1 VGICSLLL
9 TRTWKLDDLQHFR
22 KLGFIEYNGRIQ
34 VHKSLLNVIL
44 HNRVL
49 EQNALGA
56 SLSGPS
62 RGQITN
68 RLRAM
73 VSKIDQNGD

>member
-9 TRTWKLDDLQHFR
+9 TRTWVLDDLQHFR
-22 KLGFIEYNGRIQ
+22 KLGFIEYKGRIQ

-44 HNRVL
+44 HNQVL

-56 SLSGPS
+56 SLLGPS
-62 RGQITN
+62 RG
-68 RLRAM
+68 
-73 VSKIDQNGD
+73 